1 VKKSGP
7 GRNTATHALLLLTVA
22 IWGVSWVGG
31 RIVAT
36 GLPEATAAWLRYAM
50 ACPLL
55 FAFILFQN
63 RNEIDTSI
71 RLRLRIPEKNDL
83 LSLLAIGFFSTLL
96 YQILFMYGMHR
107 TAAGDASL
115 IITLNPIFT
124 AILAVPILQRSM
136 TRRLALG
143 LAIGAAGVAVVTGWS
158 PNQSIELA
166 DRITGDIFIM
176 LAALAWATSTNL
188 IKQMLEQP
196 PKRHGS
202 PQTPVSIIVWAS
214 FFGWLMLTPF
224 AAYETI
230 QSGLP
235 TPTVEEWYWLIF
247 LAVFSTVFSYIWFAE
262 GVDRIGATAAA
273 TYVFLVPPF
282 GILAGWFL
290 IDEQLGWS
298 LLVGFV
304 LIVLGVL
311 ITQSETIESQSK
323 TAPEPVIE
331 PTPIAK
337 E

>member
-1 VKKSGP
+1 VAKVGL
-7 GRNTATHALLLLTVA
+7 GRNAPTHGLLLLTVA

-36 GLPEATAAWLRYAM
+36 GLPEATGAWIRYTI

-55 FAFILFQN
+55 FVYILFLT
-63 RNEIDTSI
+63 RSEVDLSI
-71 RLRLRIPEKNDL
+71 RQRLRIPERSDL
-83 LSLLAIGFFSTLL
+83 AALLAIGLFSTLL
-96 YQILFMYGMHR
+96 YQILFMHGMHR

-115 IITLNPIFT
+115 IITLNPVFT

-143 LAIGAAGVAVVTGWS
+143 LAIGAMGVAVVTGWS

-166 DRITGDIFIM
+166 DRVTGDLLIM
-176 LAALAWATSTNL
+176 LAALSWASSTNL
-188 IKQMLEQP
+188 IKRMLERP
-196 PKRHGS
+196 PERHGS

-224 AAYETI
+224 AAYETL
-230 QSGLP
+230 QTGLP
-235 TPTVEEWYWLIF
+235 TPTIEEWYWLIF
-247 LAVFSTVFSYIWFAE
+247 LAVFSTVFSYIWFTQ

-282 GILAGWFL
+282 GILAGWLL

-304 LIVLGVL
+304 LIVIGVL
-311 ITQSETIESQSK
+311 ITQSETIETSSK
-323 TAPEPVIE
+323 ATPEPAGDI
-331 PTPIAK
+331 
-337 E
+337 